1 MRSIRPLHGAAL
13 SLAALLTVTACGS
26 FASSG
31 SSGGS
36 ANIADRS
43 LTIALQFT
51 PKAGYALETDDA
63 FVLSQVGCLE
73 TLLKYDFDSGQ
84 LQPLLAT
91 KWTQTS
97 PTAWDFT
104 LREGVKF
111 QDGTALD
118 AAGVAFALNKLL
130 KSATP
135 PRAFTPKVISTVQA
149 LNATTVRITTPTP
162 SALLPYRVASVN
174 TGILSKA
181 AYAGRSIDVVKHCT
195 GPFTI
200 TAQKPQ
206 QSMSLARNDG
216 YWGTKAT
223 LAKAEAKFLPD
234 GNARATQVRTG
245 ESQVALGL
253 PAASIQEL
261 QGDKS
266 IVVSDANT
274 PRTTGLYMNDAKAPF
289 TDPDV
294 RKAIQMTV
302 DLDAIAKTIYSGT
315 VTPAFGPFASSEP
328 WAPKGVQPSAKNV
341 DAAKAL
347 LQKAGYGPG
356 KLSLSLRAY
365 TERPEFAD
373 LAAVVQEQLKQIGIT
388 VKVTMTD
395 YAGLE
400 PSLLNGSYDL
410 ALLSRNHLTD
420 IADPAGFFEAD
431 YTCKGTFNI
440 SHYCDPAFDAKVAQ
454 AGAEKDPA
462 ARYAIYADLA
472 KQLEENAVTVYL
484 VSDKTIAARRS
495 GVQNF
500 VDDPLGRYAL
510 TPQLSLTD

>member
-1 MRSIRPLHGAAL
+1 MRPIRPLSGAAL
-13 SLAALLTVTACGS
+13 CIAALLAVTACGS
-26 FASSG
+26 FT

-36 ANIADRS
+36 ANAADRS
-43 LTIALQFT
+43 LTIALQMT
-51 PKAGYALETDDA
+51 PMAGYALETDDA
-63 FVLSQVGCLE
+63 FVLSRVGCLE
-73 TLLKYDFDSGQ
+73 TLLKYDVESGE

-91 KWTQTS
+91 KWTQSS

-118 AAGVAFALNKLL
+118 ANGVAFALGRLL

-135 PRAFTPKVISTVQA
+135 PRAFTPKVVSGVQA
-149 LNATTVRITTPTP
+149 LDASTVRITTPKP
-162 SALLPYRVASVN
+162 SALLPYRVANVN

-181 AYAGRSIDVVKHCT
+181 AYAGRGIDVVKRCT

-200 TAQKPQ
+200 TSQQPQ
-206 QSMSLARNDG
+206 QSMSLERNDG
-216 YWGTKAT
+216 YWGTKAS

-245 ESQVALGL
+245 ESQIGL
-253 PAASIQEL
+253 AIPSASIKEL

-266 IVVSDANT
+266 LVISQATT
-274 PRTTGLYMNDAKAPF
+274 PRTTGLYLNNGKAPF
-289 TDPDV
+289 TNPDV
-294 RKAIQMTV
+294 RKAVQMTV
-302 DLDAIAKTIYSGT
+302 DLDSIAKTIYSGT
-315 VTPAFGPFASSEP
+315 VAPASGPFAASEP
-328 WAPKGVQPSAKNV
+328 WAPKGVQPAGKDV
-341 DAAKAL
+341 GAAKAL

-356 KLSLSLRAY
+356 ELSLSLRAY

-420 IADPAGFFEAD
+420 IADPIGFLEAD

-440 SHYCDPAFDAKVAQ
+440 SQYCDPAFDAKLAQ
-454 AGAEKDPA
+454 ANGEKDPD
-462 ARYAIYADLA
+462 ARYRIYAELA
-472 KQLEENAVTVYL
+472 KQLQEQAITVYL
-484 VSDKTIAARRS
+484 VNDKLIAARRA

-500 VDDPLGRYAL
+500 VDDPLARYAL

>member
-1 MRSIRPLHGAAL
+1 MRPIRPLQSAAL
-13 SLAALLTVTACGS
+13 CIAALLVVPACGS
-26 FASSG
+26 FT

-36 ANIADRS
+36 ANAADRS

-63 FVLSQVGCLE
+63 FVLAQVGCLE
-73 TLLKYDFDSGQ
+73 TLLTYDFESGK
-84 LQPLLAT
+84 LQPLLAE

-97 PTAWDFT
+97 PTTWDFT

-118 AAGVAFALNKLL
+118 AAAVAFALNKLL

-135 PRAFTPKVISTVQA
+135 PRAFTPKVVSGVQA
-149 LNATTVRITTPTP
+149 LDASTVRITTPTP

-174 TGILSKA
+174 TGILAKA
-181 AYAGRSIDVVKHCT
+181 AYAGRSTDVVKHCT

-206 QSMSLARNDG
+206 QSISLERNDS

-245 ESQVALGL
+245 ESQIALGIPSTSL
-253 PAASIQEL
+253 KEL
-261 QGDKS
+261 SGDKN
-266 IVVSDANT
+266 IVVSEAAT
-274 PRTTGLYMNDAKAPF
+274 PRTTGLYMNYAKAALAN
-289 TDPDV
+289 PDV

-315 VTPAFGPFASSEP
+315 VEPAFGPFAANEP
-328 WAPKGVQPSAKNV
+328 WAPKGVQPAAKNV
-341 DAAKAL
+341 EAAKAL

-356 KLSLSLRAY
+356 KLNLSLRAY

-388 VKVTMTD
+388 VKVTMSD

-400 PSLLNGSYDL
+400 PALLSGGYDL

-420 IADPAGFFEAD
+420 IADPIGFLEAD
-431 YTCKGTFNI
+431 YTCKGTYNI
-440 SHYCDPAFDAKVAQ
+440 SHYCDPAFDAKLAQ
-454 AGAEKDPA
+454 ANGEKDPA
-462 ARYAIYADLA
+462 ARYTIYAELA
-472 KQLEENAVTVYL
+472 KQLQEQAITVYL
-484 VSDKTIAARRS
+484 VTDKTLAAKRA

-500 VDDPLGRYAL
+500 VDDPLARHAL

>member
-1 MRSIRPLHGAAL
+1 MRPIRPLQGAAL
-13 SLAALLTVTACGS
+13 CIAALLTVTACGS
-26 FASSG
+26 FT

-36 ANIADRS
+36 ASAADRS

-63 FVLSQVGCLE
+63 FVLTQVGCLE
-73 TLLKYDFDSGQ
+73 TLLTYDFDAGE
-84 LQPLLAT
+84 LKPLLAT

-104 LREGVKF
+104 LRQGVKF

-118 AAGVAFALNKLL
+118 AESVAFALNKVL
-130 KSATP
+130 KAATP
-135 PRAFTPKVISTVQA
+135 PRAFKPKVVSGVQA
-149 LNATTVRITTPTP
+149 LDASTVRITTPKP

-181 AYAGRSIDVVKHCT
+181 AYAGRGIDVVKHCT

-206 QSMSLARNDG
+206 QSMSLERNDS

-245 ESQVALGL
+245 ESQIALSI
-253 PAASIQEL
+253 PSASIKEL
-261 QGDKS
+261 QGDKNL
-266 IVVSDANT
+266 VVSEANT
-274 PRTTGLYMNDAKAPF
+274 PRTTGLYLNYGKAPF
-289 TDPDV
+289 NNPEV

-302 DLDAIAKTIYSGT
+302 DLDAISKTIYNG
-315 VTPAFGPFASSEP
+315 VVEPAFGPFAANEP
-328 WAPKGVQPSAKNV
+328 WAPKGVTPASRNV
-341 DAAKAL
+341 DEAKAL

-356 KLSLSLRAY
+356 KLTLSLRAY
-365 TERPEFAD
+365 TERPELAD

-388 VKVTMTD
+388 VKVSMSD

-400 PSLLNGSYDL
+400 PALLGGTYDM

-420 IADPAGFFEAD
+420 IADPIGFLEAD

-440 SHYCDPAFDAKVAQ
+440 SHYCDPAFDAKLDQ
-454 AGAEKDPA
+454 AEGEKDPA
-462 ARYAIYADLA
+462 ARYTIYAELA
-472 KQLEENAVTVYL
+472 KQLQDQAITVYL
-484 VSDKTIAARRS
+484 ITDKTIAARRA
-495 GVQNF
+495 GVKNF
-500 VDDPLGRYAL
+500 VDDPLARYAL

>member
-1 MRSIRPLHGAAL
+1 MRPIRPLPGAAL
-13 SLAALLTVTACGS
+13 CVAALLTVTACGS
-26 FASSG
+26 FT

-36 ANIADRS
+36 ANATDRN

-63 FVLSQVGCLE
+63 YVLTQVGCLE
-73 TLLKYDFDSGQ
+73 TLLTYDFASGE
-84 LQPLLAT
+84 LKPLLAT
-91 KWTQTS
+91 KWAQSS

-104 LREGVKF
+104 LRDGVKF

-118 AAGVAFALNKLL
+118 ANAVAFALNKLL

-135 PRAFTPKVISTVQA
+135 PRAFTPKVISGVQA
-149 LNATTVRITTPTP
+149 VDAQTVRITTSKP
-162 SALLPYRVASVN
+162 SALMPYRVASVN

-181 AYAGRSIDVVKHCT
+181 AYAGRGIDPVKHCT

-200 TAQKPQ
+200 TVQKPQ
-206 QSMSLARNDG
+206 QSMSLERNDG
-216 YWGTKAT
+216 YWGDKAK

-245 ESQVALGL
+245 ESQIGLGI
-253 PAASIQEL
+253 PSAAIAEL

-266 IVVSDANT
+266 VVVSDAST
-274 PRTTGLYMNDAKAPF
+274 PRTTGLYLNDAKAPF
-289 TDPDV
+289 NNPDV
-294 RKAIQMTV
+294 RKAIQLTI

-315 VTPAFGPFASSEP
+315 VQPAFGPFAASEP
-328 WAPKGVQPSAKNV
+328 WAPKGVTPAAKNI

-356 KLSLSLRAY
+356 KLSLSLRGY

-373 LAAVVQEQLKQIGIT
+373 LAAVVQDQLKQIGIT
-388 VKVTMTD
+388 VQVNMTD

-400 PSLLNGSYDL
+400 PSLLSGSYDM

-420 IADPAGFFEAD
+420 IADPIGFLEAD
-431 YTCKGTFNI
+431 YTCKGTYNV
-440 SHYCDPAFDAKVAQ
+440 SHYCDPAFDAKVDQ
-454 AGAEKDPA
+454 ADAAKDPA
-462 ARYAIYADLA
+462 VRYAIYAELA
-472 KQLEENAVTVYL
+472 KQLQEQAITVYL
-484 VSDKTIAARRS
+484 VSDKTIAARRA

>member
-1 MRSIRPLHGAAL
+1 MRPIRPLQGAAL
-13 SLAALLTVTACGS
+13 CIAVLLPVTACGS
-26 FASSG
+26 FTSSG
-31 SSGGS
+31 DS
-36 ANIADRS
+36 ANAADRS

-73 TLLKYDFDSGQ
+73 TLLKYDFASGE

-91 KWTQTS
+91 KWTHSS
-97 PTAWDFT
+97 PTTWDFT
-104 LREGVKF
+104 LRQGVKF

-118 AAGVAFALNKLL
+118 AETVASDLNKLL

-135 PRAFTPKVISTVQA
+135 PRAFTPKVVSGVQA
-149 LNATTVRITTPTP
+149 VDASTVRITTPKP

-181 AYAGRSIDVVKHCT
+181 AYAARGIDVVNHCT

-206 QSMSLARNDG
+206 QSMSLERNDG
-216 YWGTKAT
+216 YWGTKPT

-245 ESQVALGL
+245 ESQIALGI
-253 PAASIQEL
+253 PSTSIKEL
-261 QGDKS
+261 QGDKNL
-266 IVVSDANT
+266 VVSEATT
-274 PRTTGLYMNDAKAPF
+274 PRTTGLYLNYGKAPF
-289 TDPDV
+289 TNPDV

-315 VTPAFGPFASSEP
+315 VEPAFGPFAASEP
-328 WAPKGVQPSAKNV
+328 WAPKGVQPVAKNV
-341 DAAKAL
+341 EAAKAL

-356 KLSLSLRAY
+356 KLNLSLRAY

-388 VKVTMTD
+388 VTVSMTD

-400 PSLLNGSYDL
+400 PALLGGTYDM
-410 ALLSRNHLTD
+410 ALLSRNHLSD
-420 IADPAGFFEAD
+420 IADPIGFLEAD

-440 SHYCDPAFDAKVAQ
+440 SHHCDPAFDAKLAQ
-454 AGAEKDPA
+454 ANGEKDPA
-462 ARYAIYADLA
+462 ARHTIYAALA
-472 KQLEENAVTVYL
+472 KQLQEQAITVYL
-484 VSDKTIAARRS
+484 ITDKTMAARRA

-500 VDDPLGRYAL
+500 VDDPLARYAL
-510 TPQLSLTD
+510 TSELSLTD

>member
-1 MRSIRPLHGAAL
+1 MRPIRPLSGAAL
-13 SLAALLTVTACGS
+13 CIAALLPVTACGS
-26 FASSG
+26 FTSSG
-31 SSGGS
+31 TS
-36 ANIADRS
+36 ASAADRS

-73 TLLKYDFDSGQ
+73 TLLKYDFTSGE

-91 KWTQTS
+91 KWTHTS
-97 PTAWDFT
+97 PTTWDFT
-104 LREGVKF
+104 LRQGVKF

-118 AAGVAFALNKLL
+118 AEGVAFALNKLL

-135 PRAFTPKVISTVQA
+135 PRAFTPKVVSGVQA
-149 LNATTVRITTPTP
+149 VDPTTVRITTPKP

-174 TGILSKA
+174 TGVLAKA
-181 AYAGRSIDVVKHCT
+181 AYGGRGTDVVKHCT

-206 QSMSLARNDG
+206 QSISLERNDA

-245 ESQVALGL
+245 ESQVGLGV
-253 PAASIQEL
+253 PSASIKEL
-261 QGDKS
+261 SGDKS
-266 IVVSDANT
+266 VVVSEAAT
-274 PRTTGLYMNDAKAPF
+274 PRTTGLYLNYSKAPF
-289 TDPDV
+289 DNADV
-294 RKAIQMTV
+294 RKAIQQTV

-315 VTPAFGPFASSEP
+315 VEPAFGPFAANEP
-328 WAPKGVQPSAKNV
+328 WAPKGVQPAAKNLEE
-341 DAAKAL
+341 AKAL

-356 KLSLSLRAY
+356 KLTVSLRAY

-388 VKVTMTD
+388 VKISMSD

-400 PSLLNGSYDL
+400 PSLLGGTYDL
-410 ALLSRNHLTD
+410 TLLSRNHLTD
-420 IADPAGFFEAD
+420 IADPIGFLEAD

-440 SHYCDPAFDAKVAQ
+440 SHYCDPAFDAKLAE
-454 AGAEKDPA
+454 ANGEKDPA
-462 ARYAIYADLA
+462 ARYVIYAELA
-472 KQLEENAVTVYL
+472 KQLQEQAITVFL
-484 VSDKTIAARRS
+484 VSDKTIAARRA

-500 VDDPLGRYAL
+500 VDDPLARYAL

>member
-1 MRSIRPLHGAAL
+1 MRPIRPLPGAAL
-13 SLAALLTVTACGS
+13 CIAALLPVTACGS
-26 FASSG
+26 FTGSG
-31 SSGGS
+31 DA
-36 ANIADRS
+36 ANAADRS

-63 FVLSQVGCLE
+63 FVLAQVGCLE
-73 TLLKYDFDSGQ
+73 TLLKYDFASGE

-104 LREGVKF
+104 LRPGVKF

-118 AAGVAFALNKLL
+118 AEGVAFALNKLL

-135 PRAFTPKVISTVQA
+135 PRAFTPKVVSGVQA
-149 LNATTVRITTPTP
+149 VDASTVRITTPKP
-162 SALLPYRVASVN
+162 SGLLPYRLASVN

-181 AYAGRSIDVVKHCT
+181 AYAGRGIDIVKHCS
-195 GPFTI
+195 GPFTV

-206 QSMSLARNDG
+206 QSMSLERNDS

-245 ESQVALGL
+245 ESQIAIGL
-253 PAASIQEL
+253 PSAALKEL
-261 QGDKS
+261 SGDKS
-266 IVVSDANT
+266 IVVSEAAT

-289 TDPDV
+289 TNPDV
-294 RKAIQMTV
+294 RKAIQTAV
-302 DLDAIAKTIYSGT
+302 DLEAIAKTIYSGT
-315 VTPAFGPFASSEP
+315 VEPAFGPFAANEP
-328 WAPKGVQPSAKNV
+328 WAPKGVQPPAKNV
-341 DAAKAL
+341 EAAKAL

-356 KLSLSLRAY
+356 KLTLSLRAY
-365 TERPEFAD
+365 TERPELAD

-388 VKVTMTD
+388 VKVTMSD

-420 IADPAGFFEAD
+420 IADPIGFLEAD

-440 SHYCDPAFDAKVAQ
+440 SHYCDPAFDAKLAQ
-454 AGAEKDPA
+454 ANGEKDPA
-462 ARYAIYADLA
+462 ARYAIYSELA
-472 KQLEENAVTVYL
+472 KQLQDQAITAYL
-484 VSDKTIAARRS
+484 VTDKTIAARRA

-500 VDDPLGRYAL
+500 VDDPLGRIAL

>member
-1 MRSIRPLHGAAL
+1 MRPIRPLSGAAV
-13 SLAALLTVTACGS
+13 SLAALLAVTACGS
-26 FASSG
+26 FT

-36 ANIADRS
+36 ANTADRS

-51 PKAGYALETDDA
+51 PRAGYALETDDA
-63 FVLSQVGCLE
+63 FVLSSVGCLE
-73 TLLKYDFDSGQ
+73 TLLKYDLDSGK
-84 LQPLLAT
+84 LQPQLAT

-104 LREGVKF
+104 LRQGVKF

-118 AAGVAFALNKLL
+118 ANAVAFALNKVL
-130 KSATP
+130 KASTP
-135 PRAFTPKVISTVQA
+135 PRAFKPKVVSSVQA
-149 LNATTVRITTPTP
+149 LDASTVRITTPKP

-181 AYAGRSIDVVKHCT
+181 AYAGRGIDPVKHCT

-206 QSMSLARNDG
+206 QSISLARNDG

-245 ESQVALGL
+245 ESQIGLGI
-253 PAASIQEL
+253 PATSIKEL

-266 IVVSDANT
+266 IAVSDAPA
-274 PRTTGLYMNDAKAPF
+274 PRTTGLYLNYGKAPF
-289 TDPDV
+289 ANPDV

-315 VTPAFGPFASSEP
+315 VEPATGPFAANEP
-328 WAPKGVQPSAKNV
+328 WAPQGVTPVSRNV
-341 DAAKAL
+341 EEAKAL

-356 KLSLSLRAY
+356 KLTLSLRGY
-365 TERPEFAD
+365 TERPEMAD

-395 YAGLE
+395 YAGME
-400 PSLLNGSYDL
+400 PALLGGTYDM
-410 ALLSRNHLTD
+410 ALLSRNHLID
-420 IADPAGFFEAD
+420 IADPIGFLEAD
-431 YTCKGTFNI
+431 YTCKGTYNI
-440 SHYCDPAFDAKVAQ
+440 SHYCDPAFDAKLDQ
-454 AGAEKDPA
+454 AEGEKDPA
-462 ARYAIYADLA
+462 ARYTVYAELA
-472 KQLEENAVTVYL
+472 KQLQEKAITVFM
-484 VSDKTIAARRS
+484 VSDKVIVAQRA
-495 GVQNF
+495 GVKNF
-500 VDDPLGRYAL
+500 VADPLGRYAL

>member
-1 MRSIRPLHGAAL
+1 MRPIRPLPGAAL
-13 SLAALLTVTACGS
+13 ALAALLTVTACGS
-26 FASSG
+26 FT

-36 ANIADRS
+36 ANAADRS

-73 TLLKYDFDSGQ
+73 TLLTYDFDAGE
-84 LQPLLAT
+84 LKPLLAT

-104 LREGVKF
+104 LRQGVKF

-118 AAGVAFALNKLL
+118 ATEVAFALNRLL

-135 PRAFTPKVISTVQA
+135 PRAFTPKVVTGVQA
-149 LNATTVRITTPTP
+149 VDASTVRITTPTP
-162 SALLPYRVASVN
+162 SALLPYRLASVN
-174 TGILSKA
+174 TGILAKA
-181 AYAGRSIDVVKHCT
+181 AFAGRGVDVIKHCT

-200 TAQKPQ
+200 TAQTPQ
-206 QSMSLARNDG
+206 QSMSLERNDG
-216 YWGTKAT
+216 YWGDKAK
-223 LAKAEAKFLPD
+223 LAKAVAKFLPD

-245 ESQVALGL
+245 ESQIGLGI
-253 PAASIQEL
+253 PSAAIAEL
-261 QGDKS
+261 KADKS
-266 IVVSDANT
+266 VTVSDAST
-274 PRTTGLYMNDAKAPF
+274 PRTTGLYLNDAKAPF
-289 TDPDV
+289 TNPDV

-302 DLDAIAKTIYSGT
+302 DLDAIAKTIYDGT
-315 VTPAFGPFASSEP
+315 ATPAFGPFSAKEP
-328 WAPKGVQPSAKNV
+328 WAPKGVEPAKPDV
-341 DAAKAL
+341 AAAKAL

-356 KLSLSLRAY
+356 KLTLSLRGY
-365 TERPEFAD
+365 TERPEFGD

-388 VKVTMTD
+388 VNVSMTD

-400 PSLLNGSYDL
+400 PSLLSGNYDM

-420 IADPAGFFEAD
+420 IADPIGFLESD
-431 YTCKGTFNI
+431 YTCKGTYNI
-440 SHYCDPAFDAKVAQ
+440 SHYCDPAFDAKLAQ
-454 AGAEKDPA
+454 ANGEKDPA
-462 ARYAIYADLA
+462 ARYVIYAELA
-472 KQLEENAVTVYL
+472 KQLQERAITVSLVTET
-484 VSDKTIAARRS
+484 TIAARRS

-500 VDDPLGRYAL
+500 VDDPLARYAL

>member
-1 MRSIRPLHGAAL
+1 MRPIRPLQGAAL
-13 SLAALLTVTACGS
+13 CIAALLTVTACGS
-26 FASSG
+26 FT

-36 ANIADRS
+36 ANAADRS

-63 FVLSQVGCLE
+63 FVLAQVGCLE
-73 TLLKYDFDSGQ
+73 TLLKYDFDAGE

-91 KWTQTS
+91 KWTLSS

-104 LREGVKF
+104 LRDDVKF
-111 QDGTALD
+111 QDGTPLD
-118 AAGVAFALNKLL
+118 ADGVVFALNKLL

-135 PRAFTPKVISTVQA
+135 PRAFTQKVVSGVQA
-149 LNATTVRITTPTP
+149 LNPTTIRITTPKP
-162 SALLPYRVASVN
+162 SALLPYRLASVN

-181 AYAGRSIDVVKHCT
+181 AYAGRGIDPVKHCT

-200 TAQKPQ
+200 TAQTPQ
-206 QSMSLARNDG
+206 QSMSLQRNDA
-216 YWGTKAT
+216 YWGPKAA

-245 ESQVALGL
+245 ESQVGLGI
-253 PAASIQEL
+253 PSASVKEL

-266 IVVSDANT
+266 LVVSDANT
-274 PRTTGLYMNDAKAPF
+274 PRTTGLYLNYGKAPF
-289 TDPDV
+289 TNPDV
-294 RKAIQMTV
+294 RKAIQMTI
-302 DLDAIAKTIYSGT
+302 DLDAVAKTIYSGT
-315 VTPAFGPFASSEP
+315 VTPAFGPFAASEP
-328 WAPKGVQPSAKNV
+328 WAPKGVQPATHDV
-341 DAAKAL
+341 AAAKAL

-356 KLSLSLRAY
+356 KLTLSLRGY

-388 VKVTMTD
+388 VNVSMTD

-400 PSLLNGSYDL
+400 PSLLNGSYDM

-431 YTCKGTFNI
+431 YTCNGTYNI
-440 SHYCDPAFDAKVAQ
+440 SHYCDPAFDAKVAE
-454 AGAEKDPA
+454 AENAKDPA
-462 ARYAIYADLA
+462 ARYAIYAGLA
-472 KQLEENAVTVYL
+472 KQLQQQAVTVFL
-484 VSDKTIAARRS
+484 VNDKTIAARRS

>member
-1 MRSIRPLHGAAL
+1 MRPIRSLPGAAL
-13 SLAALLTVTACGS
+13 CIAALLAVPACGS
-26 FASSG
+26 FTSSG
-31 SSGGS
+31 SA
-36 ANIADRS
+36 ANAADRS

-63 FVLSQVGCLE
+63 FVLTQVGCLE
-73 TLLKYDFDSGQ
+73 TLLKYDFDSGE

-118 AAGVAFALNKLL
+118 AESVAFALNKLL

-135 PRAFTPKVISTVQA
+135 PRAFTPKVISGVQA
-149 LNATTVRITTPTP
+149 VDASTVRITTPKP

-174 TGILSKA
+174 TGIMAKA
-181 AYAGRSIDVVKHCT
+181 AYAGRGTDVVKHCT

-206 QSMSLARNDG
+206 QSMSLERNDS

-245 ESQVALGL
+245 ESQIGLGI
-253 PAASIQEL
+253 PSSSIKEL
-261 QGDKS
+261 SADKS
-266 IVVSDANT
+266 LVVSEAAT
-274 PRTTGLYMNDAKAPF
+274 PRTTGLYLNYSKAPF
-289 TDPDV
+289 NNPDV

-315 VTPAFGPFASSEP
+315 VEPAIGPFAASEP
-328 WAPKGVQPSAKNV
+328 WAPKGVTPAAKNV
-341 DAAKAL
+341 DEAKAL

-356 KLSLSLRAY
+356 KLTVSLRGY
-365 TERPEFAD
+365 TERPEFGD
-373 LAAVVQEQLKQIGIT
+373 LAAVVQEQLKQVGIT
-388 VKVTMTD
+388 VKVSMTD

-400 PSLLNGSYDL
+400 PSLLNGSYDM

-420 IADPAGFFEAD
+420 IADPAGFLEAD

-440 SHYCDPAFDAKVAQ
+440 SHYCDPAFDAKVDKAE
-454 AGAEKDPA
+454 AEKEPA
-462 ARYAIYADLA
+462 ARYAAYAELA
-472 KQLEENAVTVYL
+472 KELQAQAITVYL

-510 TPQLSLTD
+510 TPQLSLSD

>member
-1 MRSIRPLHGAAL
+1 MRPIRPLPGAAL
-13 SLAALLTVTACGS
+13 CIAALLPVTACGS
-26 FASSG
+26 FTGSG
-31 SSGGS
+31 DT
-36 ANIADRS
+36 ANAADRS

-73 TLLKYDFDSGQ
+73 TLIKYDFASGE

-91 KWTQTS
+91 KWTQSS

-104 LREGVKF
+104 LRPGVKF

-118 AAGVAFALNKLL
+118 AEGVAFALTKLL
-130 KSATP
+130 KSTTP
-135 PRAFTPKVISTVQA
+135 PRAFTPKVVSGVQA
-149 LNATTVRITTPTP
+149 VDASTVRITTPKP

-181 AYAGRSIDVVKHCT
+181 AYAGRGIDVVKHCT

-206 QSMSLARNDG
+206 QSMSLERNDS

-245 ESQVALGL
+245 ESQVALGV
-253 PAASIQEL
+253 PSAALKEL
-261 QGDKS
+261 SGDKS
-266 IVVSDANT
+266 VVVSEAAT
-274 PRTTGLYMNDAKAPF
+274 PRTTGLYMNDSKAPF
-289 TDPDV
+289 TNPDV
-294 RKAIQMTV
+294 RKAIQTAV

-315 VTPAFGPFASSEP
+315 VEPAFGPFAANEP
-328 WAPKGVQPSAKNV
+328 WAPKGVQVVAKNV
-341 DAAKAL
+341 EAAKAL

-356 KLSLSLRAY
+356 KLTLSLRGY
-365 TERPEFAD
+365 TERPELAD
-373 LAAVVQEQLKQIGIT
+373 LAAVIQEQLKQIGIT
-388 VKVTMTD
+388 VKVTMSD

-420 IADPAGFFEAD
+420 IADPIGFLEAD

-440 SHYCDPAFDAKVAQ
+440 SHYCDPAFDAKLAQ
-454 AGAEKDPA
+454 ANGEKDPA
-462 ARYAIYADLA
+462 ARYAIYSELA
-472 KQLEENAVTVYL
+472 KQLQDQAVTTYL
-484 VSDKTIAARRS
+484 VTDKTIAARRA

-500 VDDPLGRYAL
+500 VDDPLARFAL